1 MSLESVIAENTAAI
15 RELIAA
21 LANGKP
27 VTAAQ
32 VDSAGTEVKET
43 KAAKTDKPKAEKKA
57 DTPKPEA
64 AESSAATQE
73 QKDEPAAAEVTKDDV
88 VAATLALGKAGKRNQ
103 LVEKLTELG
112 VPKASALDEPEW
124 AGYVAW
130 ANALLEA

>member
-43 KAAKTDKPKAEKKA
+43 KADKPKAEKKA

-64 AESSAATQE
+64 EEQSAVTPE

-88 VAATLALGKAGKRNQ
+88 VAVTLALGKAGKRNQ

-124 AGYVAW
+124 AGYVEW